1 MKATKLMDG
10 DAHDHD
16 DDLSDDDD
24 DDDILLVT
32 IADLPSSL
40 HVT

>member
-1 MKATKLMDG
+1 MDG
-10 DAHDHD
+10 DAHDYD

-32 IADLPSSL
+32 IADLLSSL

>member
-1 MKATKLMDG
+1 MDG
-10 DAHDHD
+10 DAHDYD
-16 DDLSDDDD
+16 DDLSDDDDD

-32 IADLPSSL
+32 IADLLSSL